1 VITVQAHRS
10 IASIIHRISACLL
23 FSGDA
28 LDAAASCEA
37 AGVASTAD
45 GLACGGEQ
53 GNPGCE
59 DGLIG
64 IHFAV
69 ALDAAGNWEAA
80 AIVEIG
86 LGMVRVLIEA
96 TAAATETAA
105 KRLPH
110 ESHKPTW
117 R

>member
-1 VITVQAHRS
+1 M
-10 IASIIHRISACLL
+10 
-23 FSGDA
+23 DA

-45 GLACGGEQ
+45 GLAYGGEQ

-59 DGLIG
+59 HGLVG
-64 IHFAV
+64 IDFAV
-69 ALDAAGNWEAA
+69 ALDAAGDWEAA
-80 AIVEIG
+80 AVVQMG

-105 KRLPH
+105 M
-110 ESHKPTW
+110 ETAS
-117 R
+117 